1 MVKNPVRINS
11 YYSVSKVL
19 ILLAGVFLIAC
30 NSNKKPSSETKKG
43 DGIITT
49 SSSDDFFQELIEF
62 SGIDFTHTIG
72 DDHLSNLVESVGG
85 GAVFLDYDQDG
96 HLDIYVSNGNYTEGL
111 SLNEDHEPNTKIP
124 KPAFQESAEWN
135 F

>member
-11 YYSVSKVL
+11 YYSLSKVL
-19 ILLAGVFLIAC
+19 ILLAVVFLIAC
-30 NSNKKPSSETKKG
+30 SSNNKPSSETKKG
-43 DGIITT
+43 VELSLPEAT
-49 SSSDDFFQELIEF
+49 DDFFQELIEF

-96 HLDIYVSNGNYTEGL
+96 YLDIYVSNGNYTEGL
-111 SLNEDHEPNTKIP
+111 SLNEDHEPNTSSKNQL
-124 KPAFQESAEWN
+124 FRRMLS
-135 F
+135 